1 MLLQNARAT
10 LKYVVRIYLETSFV
24 SACVSTHTTLRSSY
38 EREASLLWWRTE
50 AGAHDLFVS
59 DEVLGELSDSRY
71 PRRDEALRFIQAVP
85 AIPVIDA
92 MVRFAAVLV
101 ERKLMPRP
109 VAGDALHVAIAVVAA
124 VDYVLTWNVTHL
136 ANPNKV
142 LHLNAVCME
151 HGYIAPRILRPDDL
165 QEMER

>member
-1 MLLQNARAT
+1 
-10 LKYVVRIYLETSFV
+10 
-24 SACVSTHTTLRSSY
+24 
-38 EREASLLWWRTE
+38 
-50 AGAHDLFVS
+50 
-59 DEVLGELSDSRY
+59 
-71 PRRDEALRFIQAVP
+71 
-85 AIPVIDA
+85 
-92 MVRFAAVLV
+92 MVRFATVLV

-124 VDYVLTWNVTHL
+124 VDYLLTWNVAHL

-142 LHLNAVCME
+142 LHLNAVCTE